1 LNLIS
6 QWSDT
11 ICQIKSKRATVHFSP
26 FFRKLNTPLVEH
38 STIIQVL
45 SHMGFPPRWIVW
57 VRGILSSAS
66 SAVLLNGVPG
76 KYLKCKRGVRQGD
89 PLSPLLFVLASEL
102 LQVLVNKAA
111 NINLLKA
118 PIPQPT
124 TNFPIVQYADDTLS
138 NSPSRCTTVGLSQS
152 PPTQLYRVDG
162 SKGWNGVFLPVLHG
176 YLTRGI

>member
-1 LNLIS
+1 LPNKVKTCYS
-6 QWSDT
+6 T
-11 ICQIKSKRATVHFSP
+11 
-26 FFRKLNTPLVEH
+26 FFTLFQGTKHTLSGAFNNHPSLV
-38 STIIQVL
+38 SYGL
-45 SHMGFPPRWIVW
+45 PPRWIVW

-102 LQVLVNKAA
+102 LQILVNKAA